1 MTRHAPARLGAAGLA
16 LAAAF
21 GLGTLGVPP
30 APVAVAAN
38 QNVRIVDGPTPN
50 YYGYDPDPTNI
61 NAGDTVTW
69 ANQGLL
75 QHTVTFE
82 SASLDSG
89 LIAPGQSWNNR
100 FTTPGSYN
108 YFCTV

>member
-50 YYGYDPDPTNI
+50 YYGYDPDPTNPAAK
-61 NAGDTVTW
+61 NME
-69 ANQGLL
+69 L
-75 QHTVTFE
+75 
-82 SASLDSG
+82 S
-89 LIAPGQSWNNR
+89 SWQL
-100 FTTPGSYN
+100 TTP
-108 YFCTV
+108 